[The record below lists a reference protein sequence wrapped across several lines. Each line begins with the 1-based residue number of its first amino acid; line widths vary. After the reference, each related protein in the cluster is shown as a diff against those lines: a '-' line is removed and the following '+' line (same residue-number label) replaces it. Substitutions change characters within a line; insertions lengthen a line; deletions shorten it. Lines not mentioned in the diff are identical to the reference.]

1 MNQSKDKSIDNSSR
15 AVRYLV
21 TLCASLLMIGIM
33 TVIHFNDVKEEKH
46 IKVGFI
52 YISDINNP
60 YTYNFIRAQ
69 KAIEETYGD
78 QVETIVEYNVLEGN
92 EGAAIERLVEAK
104 CDLIF
109 GISYGYSTSLKE
121 AAIEHPEIIFCAAT
135 ADNMEDPIVENYH
148 SFMGRIYE
156 GRYVSGIVAGLK
168 IKELI
173 DAGKIN
179 PENVTIG
186 YVGAFPYA
194 EVISG
199 YTAFY
204 LGVKEIVPN
213 VTMRVKYTNSWSD
226 YAKEKKL
233 AKELIEE
240 NCVVISQHSD
250 TYGPAVACEEA
261 VGKHIVYH
269 VGYNQSMFEVAP
281 TTSLVSCRIN
291 WNPYMVAAV
300 GAVLEDQ
307 DIESCQD
314 AIQFAQDACAGFD
327 YGWVEMMELNEVIV
341 SEETKEQV
349 ERYIQ
354 EFREHPHSIFIGD
367 YQGTNPFDES
377 DVIDLTNGYEE
388 NAFRSA
394 PSFGYVLDD
403 IIIE

>member
-1 MNQSKDKSIDNSSR
+1 MNKSSR
-15 AVRYLV
+15 VARYLI

-33 TVIHFNDVKEEKH
+33 TVIHYSNVKEEKH

-52 YISDINNP
+52 YVSDINNP

-78 QVETIVEYNVLEGN
+78 QVETIAEYNVPEGN
-92 EGAAIERLVEAK
+92 EGAAIERLLAAK
-104 CDLIF
+104 CDIIF
-109 GISYGYSTSLKE
+109 GTSYGYCQSLKE
-121 AAIEHPEIIFCAAT
+121 TAKEHPEIVFCAAT
-135 ADNMEDPIVENYH
+135 ADNAEDPIVENYH
-148 SFMGRIYE
+148 SYMGRIYE
-156 GRYVSGIVAGLK
+156 GRYISGIVAGMK

-173 DAGKIN
+173 DAGMID
-179 PENVTIG
+179 PENVVIG

-204 LGVKEIVPN
+204 LGVKDIVPN
-213 VTMRVKYTNSWSD
+213 VTMKVKYTYSWSD
-226 YAKEKKL
+226 YATEKKL

-240 NCVVISQHSD
+240 GCVVISQHSD

-261 VGKHIVYH
+261 VGEHIVYH

-307 DIESCQD
+307 DIEASLD
-314 AIQFAQDACAGFD
+314 ATRFAQDACAGFD
-327 YGWVEMMELNEVIV
+327 SGWVEMLELNEVIV
-341 SEETKEQV
+341 SQETKDLVEQ
-349 ERYIQ
+349 YIQ
-354 EFREHPHSIFIGD
+354 EFKTNPHSIFVGD
-367 YQGTNPFDES
+367 YKGTNPFDES
-377 DVIDLTNGYEE
+377 DVIDLSNGYEE
-388 NAFRSA
+388 NASCSA
-394 PSFGYVLDD
+394 PSFSYVLDD
-403 IIIE
+403 IIVE

>member
-1 MNQSKDKSIDNSSR
+1 MNKTSR
-15 AVRYLV
+15 VARYLI

-33 TVIHFNDVKEEKH
+33 TAIHYNSVKEEKH

-52 YISDINNP
+52 YLSDNNNP

-78 QVETIVEYNVLEGN
+78 QVETVVEYNVLEGN
-92 EGAAIERLVEAK
+92 EGAAIERLIAAD

-109 GISYGYSTSLKE
+109 GISYGYCQSLKE
-121 AAIEHPEIIFCAAT
+121 AAKEHPDIVFCAAT
-135 ADNMEDPIVENYH
+135 ADNTEDPVLENYH

-173 DAGKIN
+173 DAGKID
-179 PENVTIG
+179 PDNVVIG

-194 EVISG
+194 EVVSG

-204 LGVKEIVPN
+204 LGVKEIVSN
-213 VTMRVKYTNSWSD
+213 VTMKVKYTNSWSD
-226 YAKEKKL
+226 YATEKRL

-291 WNPYMVAAV
+291 WSPYMVAAV
-300 GAVLEDQ
+300 GAVLEGK
-307 DIESCQD
+307 DIEAAQD
-314 AIQFAQDACAGFD
+314 ATQFAQDACAGFD
-327 YGWVEMMELNEVIV
+327 HDWVELLALNEVII
-341 SEETKEQV
+341 SEEIREQV
-349 ERYIQ
+349 EQYIQ
-354 EFREHPHSIFIGD
+354 DFRTNPHTIFVGD
-367 YQGTNPFDES
+367 YKGINPFDEN
-377 DVIDLTNGYEE
+377 DVIDLSDGYQE

-394 PSFGYVLDD
+394 PSFGYVLED
-403 IIIE
+403 IVVE